1 MENTCR
7 STGEG
12 KRGLVAGS
20 LATQTHTTG
29 EAGTVRLVTPTRHY
43 EVWITGATARRRR
56 KTMINCIIWA
66 PVRDS
71 RAGEYVDAS
80 DASSISAWVA
90 QRRAN
95 ETDKREPIVAK
106 ARPVLRIGKFQLTE
120 L

>member
-1 MENTCR
+1 
-7 STGEG
+7 
-12 KRGLVAGS
+12 
-20 LATQTHTTG
+20 
-29 EAGTVRLVTPTRHY
+29 
-43 EVWITGATARRRR
+43 
-56 KTMINCIIWA
+56 MINCIIWA

-106 ARPVLRIGKFQLTE
+106 ARVGKFQLTE